1 MLLALNRQIS
11 TGDYIITRFTLPRFM
26 RQHEMI
32 VYVQSGTEFDSKE
45 KDGGENL
52 HLGQFN
58 MILVR
63 FHFFLILGLYCSRYV
78 IYNIKVLVNFLKN

>member
-1 MLLALNRQIS
+1 
-11 TGDYIITRFTLPRFM
+11 
-26 RQHEMI
+26 MI
-32 VYVQSGTEFDSKE
+32 VYAQPGTEFDGKE

-52 HLGQFN
+52 HLPQFN

-63 FHFFLILGLYCSRYV
+63 FHFFLILGLYCPEYV